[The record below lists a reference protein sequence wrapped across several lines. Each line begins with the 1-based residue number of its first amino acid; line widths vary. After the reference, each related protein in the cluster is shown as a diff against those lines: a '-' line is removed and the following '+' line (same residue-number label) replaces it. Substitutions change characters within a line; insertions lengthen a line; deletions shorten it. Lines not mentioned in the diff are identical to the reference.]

1 MVATCWRL
9 GIAALL
15 FVAFVPQ
22 NALSGAPPQD
32 QRIVD
37 WANAAL
43 READGPIIQ
52 PVRTDVSDHFGPV
65 PYSSLNR
72 WRFALANGGPKIETA
87 GSGSFWVFDPVH
99 HIAAVSE
106 GGDARGDAIFYSPKP
121 PFRLP
126 ARDLSKVASMRGL
139 RLGISPSR
147 AAEILRVSSGAV
159 KRTSADESV
168 LYARKDR
175 ICGKYSCANDATV
188 IFRNDKVVSIAL
200 YDVGP

>member
-1 MVATCWRL
+1 MVATFWRL

-22 NALSGAPPQD
+22 NALSGAPLQD

-43 READGPIIQ
+43 RKTDGPIIH
-52 PVRTDVSDHFGPV
+52 PVRTEVSDHFGPV
-65 PYSSLNR
+65 PYSSPNW
-72 WRFALANGGPKIETA
+72 WRFALANGGRKIETA
-87 GSGSFWVFDPVH
+87 CSGSFWVYDPVH
-99 HIAAVSE
+99 HIVAVSE
-106 GGDARGDAIFYSPKP
+106 GGGDAIFYSPKP

-126 ARDLSKVASMRGL
+126 ARDLLKVASIRGL

-147 AAEILRVSSGAV
+147 AAQILGVSSGAV
-159 KRTSADESV
+159 KRASADESV

-175 ICGKYSCANDATV
+175 ICGKYSCAHDATV
-188 IFRNDKVVSIAL
+188 IFRNDKAVSIAL
-200 YDVGP
+200 DDIGP